1 MIDDFLAR
9 IVELGCCKK
18 GEKNHLIVI
27 QLEQIVAY
35 HAKIIKQES
44 IN

>member
-1 MIDDFLAR
+1 MISSL
-9 IVELGCCKK
+9 VSLSKVVKK
-18 GEKNHLIVI
+18 GEKNNLIVI